1 MGVGAIFFGDISG
14 NNCRSYRGFAG
25 LETEWQ
31 RDSVTGRSVVPPL
44 VWRYLCVQVVARLHG
59 NKYNG
64 AVSGTIAVAN
74 NQIRALSAARPP
86 HPRLSFDPLA
96 CSLARSLVP
105 RQTLLIAHPL
115 CLNRPAFSTPPLL
128 LQHSFLRYS
137 LSFSFLSDSRVAA
150 ILFFP
155 KQSRK
160 IRFEFSE

>member
-96 CSLARSLVP
+96 RSLARAPANTPDCTPSVFKQTRFLHP
-105 RQTLLIAHPL
+105 SAAPPTLLPSLLPFLLFPFRLASGGHP
-115 CLNRPAFSTPPLL
+115 
-128 LQHSFLRYS
+128 
-137 LSFSFLSDSRVAA
+137 
-150 ILFFP
+150 FFP
-155 KQSRK
+155 QAISRDTVR
-160 IRFEFSE
+160 IFRIIF